1 MVLPLLGWSG
11 APRWVKSMSTSSVSN
26 KDIVRE
32 YLDAFNDQDRD
43 ALAEVVADDVV
54 EHLPHEEVHG
64 IDEFLEN
71 PWANLKAFPDYV
83 GTTNVMMAE
92 GDKVAVRY
100 TVEGTHEGEYYTIQP
115 TGQRVEWTGMAMYRV
130 EDDEIA
136 EIWLEEDRLGLLDQ
150 LGVVEPPAHLRV

>member
-1 MVLPLLGWSG
+1 
-11 APRWVKSMSTSSVSN
+11 MSTSSVSN
-26 KDIVRE
+26 KDIVRK
-32 YLDAFNDQDRD
+32 YLDAFNDKDRD

-54 EHLPHEEVHG
+54 EHLPHEELHG

-71 PWANLKAFPDYV
+71 PWANLQAFPDYV
-83 GTTNVMMAE
+83 GTTNALLAE
-92 GDKVAVRY
+92 GDKVVVRY
-100 TVEGTHEGEYYTIQP
+100 TVEGTHEGEYYNIQP

-150 LGVVEPPAHLRV
+150 LGVIEPPAHLRV